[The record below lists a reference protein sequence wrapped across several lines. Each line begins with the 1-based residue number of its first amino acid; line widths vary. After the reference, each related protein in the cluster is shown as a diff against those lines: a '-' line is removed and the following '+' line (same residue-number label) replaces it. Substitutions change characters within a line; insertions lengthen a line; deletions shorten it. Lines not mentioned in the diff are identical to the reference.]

1 MANNN
6 GTKKSST
13 LTIVVKLKSLLF
25 CEALCKS
32 MSKEFS
38 NYRIYRAGDVVTLR
52 NFKPDLTLTDYVNLN
67 QELYFKWPDTKVI
80 LIDTGVPEEDIAVL
94 MRSYKLYGILSTEED
109 FQHLDKA
116 LQVVNEG
123 QIWIDNGKLKAILH
137 GNNCSSPTE
146 VFDKIS
152 AKESRIIELVAQG
165 YKNREIASML
175 FLSEQT
181 IKSHLVRIYKKMRIS
196 NRSQLVSLTI
206 KKKSS
211 ICP

>member
-1 MANNN
+1 MAKNNN
-6 GTKKSST
+6 GAKSSSM
-13 LTIVVKLKSLLF
+13 TIVVKLKSLLF
-25 CEALCKS
+25 CEALCRS
-32 MSKEFS
+32 MSREFN
-38 NYRIYRAGDVVTLR
+38 NYKIYGADDAAVMKNL
-52 NFKPDLTLTDYVNLN
+52 KPDLTLTDYFNLN
-67 QELYFKWPDTKVI
+67 HELYAKWPDTKVI
-80 LIDTGVPEEDIAVL
+80 LIDTGIAEEDIVAL
-94 MRSYKLYGILSTEED
+94 MRNYKLYGVLSAEED
-109 FQHLDKA
+109 FQHLHKA

-137 GNNCSSPTE
+137 GGNHSASDGAFE
-146 VFDKIS
+146 KIS
-152 AKESRIIELVAQG
+152 VKESRIIELVAEG
-165 YKNREIASML
+165 YKNREIASKL